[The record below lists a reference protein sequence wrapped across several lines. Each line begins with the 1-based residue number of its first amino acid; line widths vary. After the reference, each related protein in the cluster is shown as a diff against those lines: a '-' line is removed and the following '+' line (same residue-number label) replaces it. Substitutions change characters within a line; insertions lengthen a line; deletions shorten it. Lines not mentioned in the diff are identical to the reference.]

1 MKDINP
7 VSTTQKQRLV
17 SVANAN
23 DTIINT
29 NYNIIIFP
37 KKKNYNIIT
46 YIMQAVDHNKIYRK
60 PETQNS
66 KVKKLSQT

>member
-29 NYNIIIFP
+29 NYNM
-37 KKKNYNIIT
+37 IT
-46 YIMQAVDHNKIYRK
+46 YIMHRDGNLDPTRGYPARPDSNGPDFTWSDK
-60 PETQNS
+60 E
-66 KVKKLSQT
+66 